1 MPGEVPALVSK
12 QQLFARIVGGLRG
25 RADVI
30 FREPDKCIDLSVK
43 LESAYEIA
51 KKNIKINR
59 DAFDKLVDR

>member
-1 MPGEVPALVSK
+1 MPGEDPALVSM

-43 LESAYEIA
+43 HTSET
-51 KKNIKINR
+51 
-59 DAFDKLVDR
+59 